1 MKLTELQLKNFRCFE
16 NLTVNFPTDYTVLIG
31 INGSGKSAIL
41 DSIRIFLDLFASGN
55 RLNQNE
61 HFRGIWAGLEISA
74 NDIRLATCLNG
85 SVLESTAQ
93 YPTSVLGKIIDNKKN
108 RIVWGR
114 ILNGLHNV
122 ENNKDFD
129 GSRLVE
135 YLTGIHNQL
144 VNGEEIILPIIAYYG
159 TTRRWMPTEMEKID
173 NHEIVPPKYSFPRLQ
188 GYSNCLSSTIF
199 QFDSMR
205 KWFARMLLVERK
217 KNVPEFQAV
226 KNAITTCYR
235 NINNRKNL
243 SNVLIDYD
251 AEAEDLELQLY
262 FDNGQYEA
270 LPLNFLSDGAKSILM
285 IVADIAYRMAVLNPH
300 LLGRVIQETDG
311 IVLIDEI
318 DMHLHPSWQRRIVRS
333 LHETFPKVQFIFT
346 THSPTVL
353 TGVPKENIKVLNN
366 GAIDTP
372 SINTKG
378 RDVNSILREI
388 MHTDIRPP
396 ETQAKLTAFSNAIDE
411 EKFDEAENILNELR
425 EELGDKDSE
434 VVGAQVTLDL
444 ERL

>member
-1 MKLTELQLKNFRCFE
+1 M
-16 NLTVNFPTDYTVLIG
+16 
-31 INGSGKSAIL
+31 
-41 DSIRIFLDLFASGN
+41 
-55 RLNQNE
+55 
-61 HFRGIWAGLEISA
+61 
-74 NDIRLATCLNG
+74 
-85 SVLESTAQ
+85 
-93 YPTSVLGKIIDNKKN
+93 
-108 RIVWGR
+108 
-114 ILNGLHNV
+114 
-122 ENNKDFD
+122 
-129 GSRLVE
+129 
-135 YLTGIHNQL
+135 
-144 VNGEEIILPIIAYYG
+144 
-159 TTRRWMPTEMEKID
+159 
-173 NHEIVPPKYSFPRLQ
+173 
-188 GYSNCLSSTIF
+188 
-199 QFDSMR
+199 
-205 KWFARMLLVERK
+205 
-217 KNVPEFQAV
+217 
-226 KNAITTCYR
+226 
-235 NINNRKNL
+235 
-243 SNVLIDYD
+243 
-251 AEAEDLELQLY
+251 
-262 FDNGQYEA
+262 
-270 LPLNFLSDGAKSILM
+270 
-285 IVADIAYRMAVLNPH
+285 
-300 LLGRVIQETDG
+300 GRVIQETDG

-318 DMHLHPSWQRRIVRS
+318 DMHLHPSWQRRIIRS